1 MPVAGVRH
9 ILVKTSLEANRIRD
23 RIVKGADFAKLA
35 KQFSECPSGQK
46 AGGDLG
52 EVKPGQMVRQFDKI
66 VFKSALIKVH
76 GPVKTQFGFHLIQV
90 LYRT

>member
-9 ILVKTSLEANRIRD
+9 ILVKTSLEANRLRD

-35 KQFSECPSGQK
+35 KQFSQCPSGQK

-52 EVKPGQMVRQFDKI
+52 EVKPGQMVRQFDKV
-66 VFKSALIKVH
+66 VFKGELIKVH
-76 GPVKTQFGFHLIQV
+76 GPVKTQ
-90 LYRT
+90 YRT